1 MFSLFFFAYA
11 SSILSLFKLNDVPSR
26 NTTHLQ
32 LTWFYLIAFFPVM
45 VFWIQMYIYK
55 RTPFPH
61 FFLDETLTIRGQLAR
76 PCFVMAWCLT
86 TASGEWRLDGPQWCS
101 GDCHASGGTAG
112 PWYGRWPRSI
122 ATDVRKRCQRAEE
135 MGAAVCNWKPLRSF
149 ERSSLVRDLDCF
161 GGISTSK
168 PAPAVCHENA

>member
-1 MFSLFFFAYA
+1 MILFNSIFSGNGL
-11 SSILSLFKLNDVPSR
+11 LNSNV
-26 NTTHLQ
+26 HLQ
-32 LTWFYLIAFFPVM
+32 TH
-45 VFWIQMYIYK
+45 
-55 RTPFPH
+55 PFPPL
-61 FFLDETLTIRGQLAR
+61 FLDEILMIRGQLAR

-122 ATDVRKRCQRAEE
+122 ATDVRKRCQRGEE

-161 GGISTSK
+161 GGISTSR
-168 PAPAVCHENA
+168 PAPAVCHENV